1 MYLDNECVRLFEE
14 CFLMNFS
21 LSIMY
26 STLILKWCSDR
37 YRYTLCHLMSINT
50 KSN

>member
-21 LSIMY
+21 LLIMY
-26 STLILKWCSDR
+26 STLILIYGVVIGTGTHYD
-37 YRYTLCHLMSINT
+37 YVI
-50 KSN
+50 